1 MLVNKMDCFVPDI
14 FSNSPSAPEASPL
27 TEERQIEAQPSPQ
40 SEIPP
45 PLSQTQEVTSSGASS
60 VDVETF
66 QPPIVP
72 IKTDV
77 QTQQTTSQPAVTTS
91 QQFADGLIT
100 SSGDHSRVAHDND
113 INTQSFNSS
122 EQRRVVAMGS
132 APIAVDSN
140 REIPNAAS
148 EVIKSPSQMP
158 TANYGLPT
166 MDSGWNASGISVP
179 TGANADA
186 VDVFIKSISNRLYQ
200 KMWMQQFGAVYTKLK
215 ATSPSEGS

>member
-1 MLVNKMDCFVPDI
+1 MDCFVPDI
-14 FSNSPSAPEASPL
+14 FSDSPPAPAASPPA
-27 TEERQIEAQPSPQ
+27 EERQIEARPSQQ

-45 PLSQTQEVTSSGASS
+45 PLSRTQEVTSSGTSS

-66 QPPIVP
+66 PPPSVP

-91 QQFADGLIT
+91 QPFADGLIT
-100 SSGDHSRVAHDND
+100 SSGEHSRVAHDND
-113 INTQSFNSS
+113 IDTRSFDSR
-122 EQRRVVAMGS
+122 EERRVVAMGS

-140 REIPNAAS
+140 REIPYAAS

-166 MDSGWNASGISVP
+166 MDSGWNASGISVSA
-179 TGANADA
+179 GANADA

-200 KMWMQQFGAVYTKLK
+200 KMWMQQFGAVYTKLT
-215 ATSPSEGS
+215 ATSPNGGS